1 MSEAIR
7 LSSPHSPSDST
18 LSPESS
24 APPHSSWVSR
34 TIWSLCQ
41 CLLDTDDYSEPQ
53 ISADS
58 MDESVYLEPQA
69 EGNRN
74 TLVLDLD
81 ETLIHSS
88 VQPGLRVD
96 LIIQF
101 MCEGEVSTVYVQKR
115 PGLEGFLREVGQKY
129 EVVLFTASLP
139 DYANIV
145 LDKIDP
151 NHVISS
157 RLYRSSCRIRP
168 FGYLKDLSRLGRD
181 LNRVIIIDN
190 CPQSYALQPGNAIP
204 ISSWFNDSS
213 DTELTSLLPLLNR
226 LSTSTNIVND
236 LPELLITRQKKGIES
251 MAEATM
257 RRSGFNSPLH
267 QKTYRQGFSEDEET
281 VDAARSLPKRCVTD
295 SGVHYS

>member
-1 MSEAIR
+1 MSEALR
-7 LSSPHSPSDST
+7 LSPPHSPNDSI
-18 LSPESS
+18 SHESS
-24 APPHSSWVSR
+24 LPPKSSWVSR
-34 TIWSLCQ
+34 TVWSLCQ

-58 MDESVYLEPQA
+58 LDESVYLEPQA
-69 EGNRN
+69 EVNRN

-115 PGLEGFLREVGQKY
+115 PGLEGFLREVGLRY
-129 EVVLFTASLP
+129 EVVIFTASLP

-145 LDKIDP
+145 IDRIDP
-151 NHVISS
+151 NKVISA
-157 RLYRSSCRIRP
+157 RLYRSSCRVRP

-181 LNRVIIIDN
+181 LNRTIIIDN

-213 DTELTSLLPLLNR
+213 DTELTDLLPLLNR
-226 LSTSTNIVND
+226 LSTSTNVVND
-236 LPELLITRQKKGIES
+236 LPQLLASRQKKGFDIL
-251 MAEATM
+251 AEATL

-267 QKTYRQGFSEDEET
+267 QKTYRQAFSEDEET